1 MPKNPNG
8 ARQAAIIVLMVI
20 GVANAG
26 YAAIGAADDPHMA
39 LPLYIAG
46 AIAFLLAAVLQLTGR
61 SK

>member
-1 MPKNPNG
+1 MGKNPNG

-26 YAAIGAADDPHMA
+26 YAVFGAGDDPRAA

-46 AIAFLLAAVLQLTGR
+46 AIAFLLASVLQLTGR
-61 SK
+61 NK